1 MNKIV
6 IATRN
11 LKKGSEMISIL
22 DALLGKSYSLY
33 TLNDFPEFPEPDEKG
48 DTYEENACIKANE
61 SMKHLGLPCIAD
73 DAGLEIDALGGAPG
87 VHSKRFEGI
96 ESTFQEKTKKILE
109 LMEGVPSDKRRARFV
124 CCVAYSHP
132 DRETRVFKAIK
143 EGIIS
148 EKPIGDHGFGYD
160 PIFFLPEVGK
170 TYAQLLPEEKN
181 HISHRAIVL
190 NNFAQWLLSERNAKV
205 NSLSSEQ

>member
-11 LKKGSEMISIL
+11 LKKGSEMINIL
-22 DALLGKSYSLY
+22 NELLGKSFSFY

-61 SMKHLGLPCIAD
+61 STKYLELPCIAD

-87 VHSKRFEGI
+87 VHSKRFEGV
-96 ESTFQEKTKKILE
+96 ESTFQEKIKKILE
-109 LMEGVPSDKRRARFV
+109 LMKDVPSDKRTARFV

-132 DRETRVFKAIK
+132 DKETKVFKAIK
-143 EGIIS
+143 EGVIAD
-148 EKPIGDHGFGYD
+148 KPIGDYGFGYD
-160 PIFFLPEVGK
+160 PIFFLPEMGK

-181 HISHRAIVL
+181 RISHRAIVL
-190 NNFAQWLLSERNAKV
+190 NNVAQWLLSHQNVNAG
-205 NSLSSEQ
+205 SLSSE